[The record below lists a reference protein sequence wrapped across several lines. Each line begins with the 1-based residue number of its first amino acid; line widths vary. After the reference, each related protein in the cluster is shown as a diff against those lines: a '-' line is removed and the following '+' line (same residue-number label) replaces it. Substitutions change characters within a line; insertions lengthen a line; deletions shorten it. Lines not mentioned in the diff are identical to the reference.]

1 MKCTECGCEM
11 GTSNFCPECG
21 AKREIA
27 AANIFAQDNKPAEV
41 PEQPMYSPLQEE
53 EDSSKEPGFFSR
65 NKVAIIAIITVLIIA
80 AVIIVIAVLKEK
92 DKDDKKTQPSP
103 ERWAQLREE
112 RDALHEAERQEKE
125 EEASQYDFDWD
136 LDYDFSDIDDMDAF
150 ISAITGGQI
159 QSMSQYIPPEMQDEL
174 EEYMEIF
181 QMLDDLDTSNLD
193 EYVDRIN
200 QITYDLSGIDI
211 SGIYSGDPDAAYD
224 EIMQQMEELFGDD
237 ADFSWDYEESYVISS
252 DTDGDE
258 VVITLG
264 GEEDAEN

>member
-1 MKCTECGCEM
+1 MRCNNCGEEIYD
-11 GTSNFCPECG
+11 SNSFCPACG
-21 AKREIA
+21 AKQAISPA
-27 AANIFAQDNKPAEV
+27 SIFANNNATQAEPVMQPAVEE
-41 PEQPMYSPLQEE
+41 PEPE
-53 EDSSKEPGFFSR
+53 KEPGFIRR
-65 NKVAIIAIITVLIIA
+65 NIVAIIAIVVVLLIAA
-80 AVIIVIAVLKEK
+80 AVIVFFALKEK
-92 DKDDKKTQPSP
+92 DDDKKDKIPDKM
-103 ERWAQLREE
+103 WEE
-112 RDALHEAERQEKE
+112 IEAHHQEMRTIEHDQKVAE
-125 EEASQYDFDWD
+125 EEANSYDFDWD
-136 LDYDFSDIDDMDAF
+136 LDYDFDDIDDMDAF

-159 QSMSQYIPPEMQDEL
+159 QSMSEYIPPEMQDEL

-193 EYVDRIN
+193 EYVDQIN

-237 ADFSWDYEESYVISS
+237 ADFSWDYEESYVFSS
-252 DTDGDE
+252 DTNGDE